1 MKSYLDF
8 EALGF
13 APADILIPKH
23 ADFRKWSVIAVDQH
37 TSEKEYWED
46 LSNFVGEDL
55 STLHMVLP
63 EYYLEHESKEENE
76 AREKRTK
83 DSIHG
88 FMSSGQFEILTDS
101 FVYVEREQST
111 GSIRQG
117 IVGMFDL
124 ERYEYT
130 PGAKS
135 LIRATE
141 ETVESR
147 IPPRVRIREDAEV
160 EFPHILILCDDEK
173 NAIFDAA
180 KNAPGETV
188 YDFALYGSDQ
198 KLTGKRIQREDAS
211 DVYDALDSLYHTA
224 PDGFLFAMGD
234 GNHSLATAK
243 AVYEKKK
250 KEGASKEE
258 LALARYALAELIN
271 IRDESVP
278 FEPIHRL
285 VMADLDEMKA
295 KANCLVGDT
304 AYTYNAVLG
313 DKEYTLTL
321 RSEPGLLPVAV
332 MQKFLDQMG
341 WRVDYIH
348 NESALRKLV
357 SEGKT
362 TGILLPKPDR
372 SLIFNSVS
380 VLGVL
385 PRKTF
390 SLGHAEDKRYY
401 LEGRKIK

>member
-1 MKSYLDF
+1 MQSYLDF
-8 EALGF
+8 EAFGF
-13 APADILIPKH
+13 APADILLPPN
-23 ADFRKWSVIAVDQH
+23 ADLRKWSVIAVDQY
-37 TSEKEYWED
+37 TSEKEYWDSLYEY
-46 LSNFVGEDL
+46 VGNSPSIL
-55 STLHMVLP
+55 NMVLP
-63 EYYLEHESKEENE
+63 EYYLEHESASEN
-76 AREKRTK
+76 ALREKNAAEAIRTFVSNGML
-83 DSIHG
+83 DV
-88 FMSSGQFEILTDS
+88 LADS
-101 FVYVEREQST
+101 FVYVEREQSS
-111 GSIRQG
+111 GGIRQG

-124 ERYEYT
+124 EKYDYT
-130 PGAKS
+130 PGSKS

-147 IPPRVRIREDAEV
+147 LPPRMRIREDAEV
-160 EFPHILILCDDEK
+160 EFPHILILCDDAE
-173 NAIFDAA
+173 NAIFNAA
-180 KNAPGETV
+180 KMAKGNMV
-188 YDFALYGSDQ
+188 YDFSLYGSDQ
-198 KLTGKRIQREDAS
+198 RISGKQIERKDA
-211 DVYDALDSLYHTA
+211 DGIYKELKELYKNA

-250 KEGASKEE
+250 KEGASEEE
-258 LALARYALAELIN
+258 LSLARYALAELIN
-271 IRDESVP
+271 IQDESVP

-285 VMADLDEMKA
+285 VMADFDEIEEKA
-295 KANCLVGDT
+295 KSLDGNA
-304 AYTYNAVLG
+304 AYVYDVLDG
-313 DKEYTLTL
+313 GKEKTLTIL
-321 RSEPGLLPVAV
+321 SEPGLLPVAV

-348 NESALRKLV
+348 NASALKKLAA
-357 SEGKT
+357 EQHT